1 MAVLTYSDIP
11 LESKEGHARGVLRR
25 FFDRII
31 EAREVQAK
39 RYVARYLLQLDDE
52 ALKHAGFTREELLKN
67 ASMRYF

>member
-11 LESKEGHARGVLRR
+11 LESKEGHSRGVLRR

-31 EAREVQAK
+31 EAREAQAK

-52 ALKHAGFTREELLKN
+52 SLKDAGFSREELSKIV
-67 ASMRYF
+67 STRYF